1 MGLTRTPIQLR
12 NPVRPDQAALQVQAL
27 ADTGAMYL
35 CLPLAVAAELGLS
48 ELERRDVT
56 LADGSRRQVPYGGP
70 VEVRFGNR
78 RCFVGAMLMGD
89 EVLLGAIPMEDL
101 DLVIQPLTRT
111 VMVNPASPDM
121 PSARA

>member
-1 MGLTRTPIQLR
+1 MSLTRTLIQLR
-12 NPVRPDQAALQVQAL
+12 NPVRPEQAALQVLAL

-35 CLPLAVAAELGLS
+35 CLPLDVAAQLGLS

-56 LADGSRRQVPYGGP
+56 LADGSRRLVPYGGP

-78 RCFVGAMLMGD
+78 RCVVGAMLMGD
-89 EVLLGAIPMEDL
+89 EVLLGAIPRSDL

-111 VMVNPASPDM
+111 VVVNPASPDM
-121 PSARA
+121 PSSRA